1 MIKKTLF
8 LFLCAIL
15 LSSCKAELQDAD
27 IITNKSIEMAGGAFI
42 KNATIAF
49 DFRDK
54 YYKAMREGGQF
65 QLERSFKDSLHTI
78 RDVLDNNKFQR
89 FINGTPF
96 KVSKAKEAAYTS
108 SVNSV
113 HYFSVLPYGLHD
125 KAVNKRYLGTT
136 KIKGQD
142 YYKIKITFNE
152 AGGGEDFED
161 VFVYWIHA
169 KTFKVGYLA
178 YSYAESHG
186 MGLRFRE
193 GYNER
198 LIKGIRFLDYNNY
211 KPKQDDA
218 RLETLDMAF
227 ENGTLELVS
236 KIELKN
242 IQVTL

>member
-27 IITNKSIEMAGGAFI
+27 MIINKSIEMAGGAYI
-42 KNATIAF
+42 KNATIVF

-54 YYKAMREGGQF
+54 HYKAIRQNGSF
-65 QLERSFKDSLHTI
+65 KLERSFKDTLQTI
-78 RDVLDNNKFQR
+78 RDVLDNNRFQR
-89 FINGTPF
+89 FINGVPF
-96 KVSKAKEAAYTS
+96 EVSKAKEAAYTS

-125 KAVNKRYLGTT
+125 KAVNRSYLGTT

-161 VFVYWIHA
+161 VFIYWIHTE
-169 KTFKVGYLA
+169 TFKADYLA

-193 GYNER
+193 AKNER
-198 LIKGIRFLDYNNY
+198 FIEGIRFVDYNNY
-211 KPKQDDA
+211 KPKHADA
-218 RLETLDMAF
+218 ILEQLDTAF
-227 ENGTLELVS
+227 ENDALEWVS
-236 KIELKN
+236 KIDLEDV
-242 IQVTL
+242 QVKL